1 MKKQFKAESKKL
13 LDLMINSIYTN
24 RDIFLRELISNASD
38 AIDKLYYQSLTDSSI
53 KINKNDFEIRIEV
66 DKVNRKLIISD
77 NGIGMDSNELEENLG
92 TIAKSDSLIF
102 KEENKDQTDVDIIG
116 QFGVGFYSAFMI
128 SEKIEVLSRKYG
140 SNEAY
145 LWTSTGQ
152 DGYTVNKSEKDT
164 NGTTITLYLKEDTED
179 IKYSDYLEEYKIR
192 TLIKKYSDYIRY
204 PINMKIENSVLKE
217 GTDEY
222 ETILEDQTLNSM
234 LPLWKRNKKDI
245 TEEEYSNFYTD
256 KFFDYEKPF
265 KVIHYEVEGQCS
277 YKAILFI
284 PSHMPYDLYSK
295 DYEKGLQLYSND
307 VLIMDKC
314 DKLLP
319 DYLNFVKGVVDS
331 PDLSLNISRETLQED
346 RKLQVI
352 AKSIEHK
359 VLKELDLMLKN
370 ERDEYKKFFKNF
382 GIQLK
387 FGVYNN
393 YGMDKD
399 KLKDLL
405 LFHSASNKD
414 LITLEEYINNM
425 KKKQE
430 DIFYAC
436 GETIDKIDLLPQVES
451 VKDKKYD
458 ILYLTE
464 PVDEFALKMLVSYN
478 DKKFINVSSKE
489 LDLYS
494 KEEKKEI
501 EELNEKNKDMF
512 EEMTKSINNIKGVRF
527 TKKLKNHPVCL
538 TTEGELSIEMEKAL
552 NAMPN
557 GGSINADVIMEI
569 NASHPIVKKLEK
581 LYKNNKEE
589 FLKYTKILY
598 SQARLIE
605 GLTIDNPTEFSNLVC
620 DLIAK

>member
-405 LFHSASNKD
+405 LFHSANNKD